1 VKVIE
6 EEIKMIKKNKTWE
19 LVGWP
24 ENKEVIGVKW
34 VYKTKLN
41 SNGSIQKYKERL
53 VAKSYSQLLGIDY
66 NEIFALIAQ
75 LDTIWVLIVLV
86 AQNRWRIYQL
96 NMKFAFLNGV
106 LERRNLCGTNA

>member
-1 VKVIE
+1 VKAIK

-19 LVGWP
+19 LVGWL

-53 VAKSYSQLLGIDY
+53 VAKSHSQLLGIDY
-66 NEIFALIAQ
+66 NEIFALIAR
-75 LDTIWVLIVLV
+75 LDTI
-86 AQNRWRIYQL
+86 
-96 NMKFAFLNGV
+96 
-106 LERRNLCGTNA
+106 

>member
-1 VKVIE
+1 MRSLIDIYECYNFTVVEPESYEAASKEEVWVKVIE

-24 ENKEVIGVKW
+24 KNKEVIGVKW

-75 LDTIWVLIVLV
+75 LDTIWALIVLT
-86 AQNRWRIYQL
+86 A
-96 NMKFAFLNGV
+96 
-106 LERRNLCGTNA
+106 